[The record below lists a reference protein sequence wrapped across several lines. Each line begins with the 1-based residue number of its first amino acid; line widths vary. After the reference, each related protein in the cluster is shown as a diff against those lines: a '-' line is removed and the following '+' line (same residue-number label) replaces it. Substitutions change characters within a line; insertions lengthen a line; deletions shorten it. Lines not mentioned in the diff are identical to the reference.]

1 MTRHI
6 AFNVCL
12 QIVVFALLLTTS
24 CSSKSV
30 ASCSGQGETGS
41 TQGAQIPYQ
50 AASLSGA
57 TGILS
62 PSSDLDEIME
72 FADKMQPQRWGF
84 GDSEFLFEEFIILA
98 RDVARLFGE
107 KVETIDDLRDAG
119 WLPFEPLGVIKDFSI
134 RESRIK
140 PIRFTGLEPDWEVAV
155 QKKLIINAYS
165 TLIPL
170 NVRFSSRAEIEM
182 VYGSIVPQFFVNP
195 LNGEPM
201 EFVFGEMRSVVEPPF
216 VGAGSPI
223 TGVGPIG
230 IRVRCFLEPLVDD
243 SGGDSL

>member
-1 MTRHI
+1 MTRHM
-6 AFNVCL
+6 AFMACV

-24 CSSKSV
+24 CSSKSA

-50 AASLSGA
+50 ATSLGGSAGV
-57 TGILS
+57 LS
-62 PSSDLDEIME
+62 PLSDLDEIME
-72 FADKMQPQRWGF
+72 FAEKMQSQRWGLR
-84 GDSEFLFEEFIILA
+84 DSQFLFEEFIILE

-107 KVETIDDLRDAG
+107 EVETIDDLRDAG
-119 WLPFEPLGVIKDFSI
+119 WLPFEPLGAIEDFST
-134 RESRIK
+134 REGRIK
-140 PIRFTGLEPDWEVAV
+140 PMRFTGLEPEWEVAF

-170 NVRFSSRAEIEM
+170 NVRFVSRAEVEM
-182 VYGSIVPQFFVNP
+182 VYGSIVPQFFINP

-201 EFVFGEMRSVVEPPF
+201 EFVFGEMNSPVELPF
-216 VGAGSPI
+216 VVAGSPI

-230 IRVRCFLEPLVDD
+230 IGVRCFQEPLV
-243 SGGDSL
+243 SNH